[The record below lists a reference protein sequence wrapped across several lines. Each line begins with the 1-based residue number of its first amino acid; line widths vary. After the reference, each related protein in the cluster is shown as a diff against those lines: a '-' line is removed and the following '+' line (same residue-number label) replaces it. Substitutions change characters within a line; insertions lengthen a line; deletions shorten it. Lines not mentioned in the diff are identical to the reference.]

1 MKYGITGKQGQTL
14 KAILCV
20 KVFADGPD
28 KNDCGNLHP
37 EAMKLFKSGALPSEP
52 GRKTVHVIGGKKILF
67 LGAGALKDYTKEKA
81 REINARFVRE
91 AKAMNE
97 TGLVINPALHAKAS
111 AEGAFLA
118 SYVFDMFKTK
128 KDTGSI
134 EIFFA
139 GADKTKSAEI
149 RDAAILCGNVFLA
162 RDLANTPSN
171 VATPEYVASFAE
183 EKLKGLKNLKVTVRD
198 EKWIKK
204 QGMNAFYA
212 VSKGSGVPP
221 RFVEIEYRG
230 AKGNKHAAIIG
241 KGITFDSGGISI
253 KPQSTPLGGIEE
265 MKFDMSGAAAVFAMI
280 RTVAQLGVKVNLNVY
295 MPLTDNMPDGNA
307 YKPGDIIETMAGI
320 TVEVISTDAEG
331 RLILCDAIEYARRK
345 KPEYIADIAT
355 LTGACSVTFGGI
367 TSGVMGNDRMLVAN
381 MKKAGDETG
390 ELVWELPLHEQYY
403 EWIKGKY
410 ADIRN
415 TGTVPK
421 AGTITAG
428 MFLKEF
434 VKDTPWVHVDIAGTA
449 YGITHKPYI
458 PDTGSG
464 MGARLLFDF
473 VKKQEGL
480 E

>member
-1 MKYGITGKQGQTL
+1 MKYGIISKKQDSL
-14 KAILCV
+14 DALLCV
-20 KVFADGPD
+20 KVFSDGPD
-28 KNDCGNLHP
+28 KNDCGKNYS
-37 EAMKLFKSGALPSEP
+37 EALKLFKNKMIYSE
-52 GRKTVHVIGGKKILF
+52 TGKKAFHIMAGVKALF
-67 LGAGALKDYTKEKA
+67 VGAGDKKDFNKERA
-81 REINARFVRE
+81 REICGRFVKE
-91 AKAMNE
+91 SKAINE
-97 TGLVINPALHAKAS
+97 KGILICPSIHAGAC

-118 SYVFDMFKTK
+118 AYTFEQFKTK
-128 KDTGSI
+128 KENSGV
-134 EIFFA
+134 EIFFDCSDRGRA
-139 GADKTKSAEI
+139 AEI
-149 RDAAILCGNVFLA
+149 RDAAVLCKNVFLA

-171 VATPEYVASFAE
+171 VATPEYVAEFVRD
-183 EKLKGLKNLKVTVRD
+183 KMKGIANIKVTVRD

-204 QGMNAFYA
+204 QGMNAFYS
-212 VSKGSGVPP
+212 VSKGSAVKP

-230 AKGNKHAAIIG
+230 KKGNRHAAIIG

-280 RTVAQLGVKVNLNVY
+280 RTVAQLGLKINLNAY
-295 MPLTDNMPDGNA
+295 LPLTDNMPDGNA
-307 YKPGDIIETMAGI
+307 YKPGDIIKTMAGI

-331 RLILCDAIEYARRK
+331 RLILCDAMEYARRK
-345 KPEYIADIAT
+345 SPEYIADIAT

-367 TSGVMGNDRMLVAN
+367 TSGVMGNDRRLIEN
-381 MKKAGDETG
+381 MKKSGDETG
-390 ELVWELPLHEQYY
+390 ELVWELPLHEQYF

-415 TGTVPK
+415 TGSVPK

-434 VKDTPWVHVDIAGTA
+434 AKDTPWVHVDIAGTA
-449 YGITHKPYI
+449 YGITHKSYI
-458 PDTGSG
+458 PETGSG